1 MTTEYIPGLS
11 GSQFCLFLVIQ
22 KRVILKYEKLF
33 ENEKFNSNHPIIESL
48 QSYFMWAISSY
59 QVNFSLKDPIHL
71 LSKISSFEGYMI
83 FQALPIYLR
92 FLFRNL
98 I

>member
-33 ENEKFNSNHPIIESL
+33 ENEKFNSNHLTIESL
-48 QSYFMWAISSY
+48 QSYNSY
-59 QVNFSLKDPIHL
+59 QVNFSLKDPVHL